1 MKKVFVLLFL
11 LPVLLLSGCVPYLI
25 ASVFNVP
32 EDEVIASLGAY
43 ESEEYYSSGGF
54 QDFTDYAKYTYDSV
68 DFSDNKYFKIMWHDR
83 KKALIEHI
91 VNFESWVEEIEG
103 FEPENDV
110 VVGYDF
116 DISMITMDDY
126 VYIYDDPD
134 CDYLWC
140 YDVYFFDMETMTL
153 YYFHNNL

>member
-1 MKKVFVLLFL
+1 MKKAFVLLFL

-68 DFSDNKYFKIMWHDR
+68 DFSDNEYFKIMWYDR

-134 CDYLWC
+134 CVYLWC